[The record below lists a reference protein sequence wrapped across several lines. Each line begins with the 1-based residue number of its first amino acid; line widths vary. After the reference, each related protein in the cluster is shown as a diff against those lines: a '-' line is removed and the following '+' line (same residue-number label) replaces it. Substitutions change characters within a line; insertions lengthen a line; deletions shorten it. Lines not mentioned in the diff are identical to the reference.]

1 MKALKIEVNY
11 DGRYASTN
19 SHCLFPLEA
28 NGIIFPFIQ
37 EFESGVVSLGELEGK
52 HSDCYGD
59 IKTTIIDLSLLSSE
73 ELQELIKN
81 SDLKDFIS
89 YFEIASD
96 DWYEYLDELK
106 TENPK
111 KLEEIK
117 EKQEEL
123 SEKLY
128 IPVEELEFSNVFY
141 SYREILD
148 DYLKLNGFSVLKL
161 QNKDIERAKKLLL
174 ENGFNLEN
182 GFKLI

>member
-1 MKALKIEVNY
+1 MKTLKIEVNY
-11 DGRYASTN
+11 DGRYASAN

-28 NGIIFPFIQ
+28 NGVIFPFIK

-59 IKTTIIDLSLLSSE
+59 ISTTIIDLSLLSSE
-73 ELQELIKN
+73 ELQELIEN

-106 TENPK
+106 IKDPEKLKEIQK
-111 KLEEIK
+111 KK
-117 EKQEEL
+117 KEL
-123 SEKLY
+123 SGKLY

-141 SYREILD
+141 SYREVLD
-148 DYLKLNGFSVLKL
+148 DYLKSNGFSVLKL
-161 QNKDIERAKKLLL
+161 SNKDIERAKKLLL
-174 ENGFNLEN
+174 ENGFNL
-182 GFKLI
+182 I